1 MWRPAWATTS
11 RAGPSPASASSVTVR
26 PAIGPSAS
34 AFPRAESGSRSAA
47 SLPAFA
53 IAVPEAS
60 ASTQPWF
67 GQLPWQGGPSSSI
80 SMCPS

>member
-1 MWRPAWATTS
+1 
-11 RAGPSPASASSVTVR
+11 
-26 PAIGPSAS
+26 
-34 AFPRAESGSRSAA
+34 
-47 SLPAFA
+47 LPAFA